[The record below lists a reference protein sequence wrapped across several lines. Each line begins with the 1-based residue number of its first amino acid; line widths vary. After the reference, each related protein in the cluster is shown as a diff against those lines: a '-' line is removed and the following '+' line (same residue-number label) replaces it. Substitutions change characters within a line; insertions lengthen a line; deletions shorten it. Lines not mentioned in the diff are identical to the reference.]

1 MTVDFDISI
10 EDTQFDTDLGIH
22 GFIGSL
28 KAFAEE
34 HGAKLVDVVVLV
46 DGKPSRGTCETCGL
60 PILPGEEYG
69 EDSTGVM
76 WHEGA
81 CSLEEE

>member
-10 EDTQFDTDLGIH
+10 EDTKFETVNGIH
-22 GFIGSL
+22 GFIGGL
-28 KAFAEE
+28 KEFAEY

-46 DGKPSRGTCETCGL
+46 DGKPSVGTCETCGL

-76 WHEGA
+76 WHKGA
-81 CSLEEE
+81 CSLDEE